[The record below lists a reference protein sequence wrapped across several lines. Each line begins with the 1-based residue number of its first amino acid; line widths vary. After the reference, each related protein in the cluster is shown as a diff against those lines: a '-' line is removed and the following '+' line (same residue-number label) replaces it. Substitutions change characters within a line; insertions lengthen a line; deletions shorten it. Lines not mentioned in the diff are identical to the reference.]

1 MKVGDLV
8 KWTHPD
14 AEDIGIIRA
23 LLPSGI
29 FSDMDH
35 ALIHWFK
42 DPDCSGPYPMD
53 HHLLEVVERKG
64 KNEV

>member
-8 KWTHPD
+8 RWTHPEF
-14 AEDIGIIRA
+14 EDIGVIRA
-23 LLPSGI
+23 LLPGAL
-29 FSDMDH
+29 SDMDH

-42 DPDCSGPYPMD
+42 DPDCDGPYPTD

-64 KNEV
+64 ENEV